1 MSFDDIIILV
11 KESINTHGDIF
22 QNDEIILDSNAV
34 DHIADD
40 IATALCGAR
49 DEPAD
54 VPVRHGHW
62 EQKKW
67 DKDAYS
73 CSLCKHIFGI
83 REIMFWDQNIDVFGF
98 AKYCPFCGAK
108 MDGKETE

>member
-11 KESINTHGDIF
+11 KETIDRHGDIF

-49 DEPAD
+49 DEHAD
-54 VPVRHGHW
+54 VEPVRHGHW
-62 EQKKW
+62 ILTQQISENAFRYNCSKCNRWVQDGAGKNPS
-67 DKDAYS
+67 DRFPYS
-73 CSLCKHIFGI
+73 H
-83 REIMFWDQNIDVFGF
+83 
-98 AKYCPFCGAK
+98 CGAK
-108 MDGKETE
+108 MDAKENEK